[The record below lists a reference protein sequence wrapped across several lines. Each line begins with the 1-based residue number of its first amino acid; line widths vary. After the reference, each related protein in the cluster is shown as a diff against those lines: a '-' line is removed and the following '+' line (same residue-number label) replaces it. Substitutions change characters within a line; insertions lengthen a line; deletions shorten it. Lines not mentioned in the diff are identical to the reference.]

1 MGQSLYTVRIKPR
14 QTPRE
19 CLIPAVI
26 DRLYPS
32 SAVAPRPVARVADRP
47 AGVTFQYDRHR
58 HVRDLHHVHVRQG
71 DRQGTCAFDR
81 ACFDCFV
88 YARARRSRRSRTA
101 VGGAESIALVCGGRG
116 RGDRSRGSIAGNRS
130 RASASSSS
138 RRPRAR
144 VACVE
149 FYVLRRHI
157 HARAC
162 DVARR
167 RRRRRA
173 SHRRPLRKPLSR
185 MRACVRAC
193 VRGLTVCDVCFATL
207 GAIPRSRVEELPSSR
222 AGVLRR
228 AILRQRRRGTYDAR
242 ARARARI
249 LVTPR
254 GRRRVD
260 RVSIASHRSMRS
272 IDQMI
277 DRCDRSIDRSIET
290 SKDGLLLGMWRWGLR
305 AYDRTCGV
313 CPTDRF
319 FLPA

>member
-101 VGGAESIALVCGGRG
+101 VGGAESCRARAWWS
-116 RGDRSRGSIAGNRS
+116 RSRGSIAGIDRGDRS

-242 ARARARI
+242 ALARARI

-254 GRRRVD
+254 GRRRA
-260 RVSIASHRSMRS
+260 SIASRSHR
-272 IDQMI
+272 I
-277 DRCDRSIDRSIET
+277 DRCDRSIR
-290 SKDGLLLGMWRWGLR
+290 
-305 AYDRTCGV
+305 
-313 CPTDRF
+313 
-319 FLPA
+319 

>member
-1 MGQSLYTVRIKPR
+1 MSRACVVV
-14 QTPRE
+14 
-19 CLIPAVI
+19 AVAGI
-26 DRLYPS
+26 DR
-32 SAVAPRPVARVADRP
+32 
-47 AGVTFQYDRHR
+47 
-58 HVRDLHHVHVRQG
+58 G
-71 DRQGTCAFDR
+71 D
-81 ACFDCFV
+81 
-88 YARARRSRRSRTA
+88 
-101 VGGAESIALVCGGRG
+101 
-116 RGDRSRGSIAGNRS
+116 RS

-242 ARARARI
+242 ALARARI

-319 FLPA
+319 FVPA

>member
-101 VGGAESIALVCGGRG
+101 VGGAESCRARAWWS
-116 RGDRSRGSIAGNRS
+116 RSRGSIAGIDRGDRS

-167 RRRRRA
+167 RTTTARVPSSSVA
-173 SHRRPLRKPLSR
+173 KTSLAN
-185 MRACVRAC
+185 ACVRAC
-193 VRGLTVCDVCFATL
+193 VRAWTDRMRRVFRDSRCNSALARRRASKLARRCAPPCDSPSTPPRYVR
-207 GAIPRSRVEELPSSR
+207 RSRARSRAHPRHAPGASSR
-222 AGVLRR
+222 RSRL
-228 AILRQRRRGTYDAR
+228 
-242 ARARARI
+242 
-249 LVTPR
+249 
-254 GRRRVD
+254 D
-260 RVSIASHRSMRS
+260 RIAS
-272 IDQMI
+272 IDAI
-277 DRCDRSIDRSIET
+277 DRSDDRPMRSIDRSIDRNVKRW
-290 SKDGLLLGMWRWGLR
+290 SPPRDVALGFACL
-305 AYDRTCGV
+305 
-313 CPTDRF
+313 
-319 FLPA
+319 

>member
-1 MGQSLYTVRIKPR
+1 MSAIFTTSMSAKATAKVRAHSIER
-14 QTPRE
+14 V
-19 CLIPAVI
+19 LIASCM
-26 DRLYPS
+26 R
-32 SAVAPRPVARVADRP
+32 ARV
-47 AGVTFQYDRHR
+47 GV
-58 HVRDLHHVHVRQG
+58 G
-71 DRQGTCAFDR
+71 GR
-81 ACFDCFV
+81 AQRWEARNRV
-88 YARARRSRRSRTA
+88 ARAR
-101 VGGAESIALVCGGRG
+101 GGRG

-130 RASASSSS
+130 RASSSSSS

-242 ARARARI
+242 ALARARI

-319 FLPA
+319 FVPA